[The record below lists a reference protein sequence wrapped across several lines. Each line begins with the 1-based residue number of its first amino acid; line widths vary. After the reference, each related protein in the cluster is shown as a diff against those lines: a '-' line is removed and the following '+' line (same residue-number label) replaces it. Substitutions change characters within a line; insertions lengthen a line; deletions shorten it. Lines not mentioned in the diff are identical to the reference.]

1 MNVKVTIKEFLEFV
15 HIGEPLEEVQ
25 ALISQLDALA
35 YSMRYVSF
43 EFDETEYPEAPTKEY
58 DKVRAAVIKR
68 FPSLGYYNVAQNVSK
83 NVSKNLIIIGDAI
96 DDIAD
101 IIGDLQEVMWCFN
114 NTSNED
120 ALWHYQNSFTYHWGR
135 HLRDLQ
141 LYLHDL
147 AG

>member
-1 MNVKVTIKEFLEFV
+1 MNVKVTIEEFLEFV
-15 HIGEPLEEVQ
+15 CKGEPLEEVQ

-43 EFDETEYPEAPTKEY
+43 EFDETEYPEAPTTEY
-58 DKVRAAVIKR
+58 DKVRSEVIKR
-68 FPSLGYYNVAQNVSK
+68 FPSLGYYNVAEDVSK
-83 NVSKNLIIIGDAI
+83 NVEKSLIIIGDAI

-101 IIGDLQEVMWCFN
+101 ITGDLQEVMWRFN
-114 NTSNED
+114 NTSHED
-120 ALWHYQNSFTYHWGR
+120 ALWHYQNNFTYHWGR
-135 HLRDLQ
+135 HMRDLQ